1 MGFNPFHAV
10 NKEEVRRRAEKL
22 RKKHSNLSER
32 EICDLI
38 IKNKSQMCG
47 LSGFITAF
55 PATLPVIGTLV
66 SLIGGTV
73 VDIAAVSYFMAEMVL
88 EMSVVY
94 GRDLRLPGA
103 SREAL
108 WVIGS
113 AVGTDAANKAIGK
126 TAMKQMGNQAFV
138 RAMQEMLLTL
148 GIKATQRSVIR
159 IIPFI
164 GAVVCGLVNY
174 FICRR
179 VGLMAADYYE
189 KNSYE
194 QWTANAIDV
203 DGEIID

>member
-1 MGFNPFHAV
+1 MAFNPFHAV

-22 RKKHSNLSER
+22 RKKHPNLSER
-32 EICDLI
+32 KICALI
-38 IKNKSQMCG
+38 IKSKSQMCG

-66 SLIGGTV
+66 TLLGGTI

-94 GRDLRLPGA
+94 GRNLKLPGV

-113 AVGTDAANKAIGK
+113 AIGADAANKAIGK
-126 TAMKQMGNQAFV
+126 TAMRQMGNQAFV
-138 RAMQEMLLTL
+138 RAMREVLLTL

-159 IIPFI
+159 IIPLI
-164 GAVVCGLVNY
+164 GAVISGLVNY

-179 VGLMAADYYE
+179 VGRVAADYYE

-194 QWTANAIDV
+194 QWAANAIDV